1 MEQEKLDE
9 FLKIEKRPVMNCKWN
24 ESDRTHIF
32 ALSRLD
38 RYMTGHKGFIAG
50 GCFKDLLMD
59 KHIKDIDVFFKN
71 KEDYEASV
79 EMLRNDENYAE
90 AYKSEKV
97 QAFRHNDGTVIEC
110 VKSVFG
116 TPVEVISKFDFTIT
130 KFAYWKDEGDG
141 VVEYKALFHPQFF
154 EHLML
159 KKLVIDDAILFPMS
173 TFNRTYKYAKY
184 GFKPCTETKVKLAKA
199 ISKLQEDE
207 ITVPEN
213 MYDGVD

>member
-50 GCFKDLLMD
+50 GCFKDLLMGR
-59 KHIKDIDVFFKN
+59 HIKDVDVFFES
-71 KEDYEASV
+71 KEDYETSV
-79 EMLRNDENYAE
+79 EMLKVDRNYTES
-90 AYKSEKV
+90 YKSKNV
-97 QAFRHNDGTVIEC
+97 QAFTHNDGTVIEC

-116 TPVEVISKFDFTIT
+116 TPEEVISKFDFTIT
-130 KFAYWKDEGDG
+130 KFAYWKDESDG

-184 GFKPCTETKVKLAKA
+184 GFKPCTKTKVKLAKA

>member
-1 MEQEKLDE
+1 MKQDILS
-9 FLKIEKRPVMNCKWN
+9 KIKILGITV
-24 ESDRTHIF
+24 SI
-32 ALSRLD
+32 
-38 RYMTGHKGFIAG
+38 HKAFPQHKICYQFKFINTPT
-50 GCFKDLLMD
+50 
-59 KHIKDIDVFFKN
+59 DVFFRN

-79 EMLRNDENYAE
+79 EMLQNDENYEE

-116 TPVEVISKFDFTIT
+116 TPEEVISKFDFTIT
-130 KFAYWKDEGDG
+130 NFAYWKDESED

-159 KKLVIDDAILFPMS
+159 KKLVIDDEIQFPMS

-213 MYDGVD
+213 MYDGVY

>member
-1 MEQEKLDE
+1 
-9 FLKIEKRPVMNCKWN
+9 MNYNWN

-59 KHIKDIDVFFKN
+59 KHIKDIDVFFNN

-79 EMLRNDENYAE
+79 EMLQNDENYTE
-90 AYKSEKV
+90 AYESEKV

-116 TPVEVISKFDFTIT
+116 TPEEVISKFDFTIT
-130 KFAYWKDEGDG
+130 KFAYWKDKSEDA
-141 VVEYKALFHPQFF
+141 VAYKALFHPQFF

-159 KKLVIDDAILFPMS
+159 KKLVIDDEILFPMS

-184 GFKPCTETKVKLAKA
+184 GFTPCTKTKVKLAKA

-213 MYDGVD
+213 MYNGVD

>member
-1 MEQEKLDE
+1 MEQEELDE
-9 FLKIEKRPVMNCKWN
+9 FLKNEKRSVMNCGWN

-79 EMLRNDENYAE
+79 EMLQNDENYTE
-90 AYKSEKV
+90 AYESEKV
-97 QAFRHNDGTVIEC
+97 QAFRHNDRTVIEC

-116 TPVEVISKFDFTIT
+116 TPEEVIRKFDFTIT
-130 KFAYWKDEGDG
+130 KFAYWKDEGEDI
-141 VVEYKALFHPQFF
+141 VVYKALFHPQFF

-159 KKLVIDDAILFPMS
+159 KKLVIDDEIPFPMS

-184 GFKPCTETKVKLAKA
+184 GFTPCTETKVKLAKA

>member
-1 MEQEKLDE
+1 MKQEELDE
-9 FLKIEKRPVMNCKWN
+9 FLKDEESPVANCNWN
-24 ESDRTHIF
+24 ESDRTRIF

-38 RYMTGHKGFIAG
+38 KYMIGHEGFIAG

-71 KEDYEASV
+71 KEDYEESV
-79 EMLRNDENYAE
+79 EMLQNDENYTE
-90 AYKSEKV
+90 AYKSGKV

-116 TPVEVISKFDFTIT
+116 TPEEVISKFDFTIT
-130 KFAYWKDEGDG
+130 KFAYWKDESEG
-141 VVEYKALFHPQFF
+141 VVEYKALFHPKFF

-159 KKLVIDDAILFPMS
+159 KKLVIDDEIPFPMS

-184 GFKPCTETKVKLAKA
+184 GFTPCTETKVKLAKA
-199 ISKLQEDE
+199 IRKLQEDE

-213 MYDGVD
+213 MYDGID